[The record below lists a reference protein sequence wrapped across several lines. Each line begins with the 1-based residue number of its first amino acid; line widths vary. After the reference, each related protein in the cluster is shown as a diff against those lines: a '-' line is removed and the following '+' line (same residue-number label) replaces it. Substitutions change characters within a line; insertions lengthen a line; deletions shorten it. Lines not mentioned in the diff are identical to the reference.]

1 MRIPTRSF
9 LVVAFSVMVTAALTL
24 PVGGWTPVPV
34 KDDQN
39 LFMPGTQPGGG
50 GIFREVQY
58 CEACHG
64 GYDEEVEPV
73 YNWRGSMMAQAARD
87 PLWLACLAVADQDAI
102 WVVGNPNAGD
112 LCIRCHTPPG
122 WLEERSDPTNTS
134 ALIDSDYEGITC
146 DFCHRM
152 VDPFAEQGQ
161 PDVGDD
167 THPNAIDMAQDT
179 YLRDIEVL
187 ENHTLFDSSLFL
199 SPAHLAMHFGNGNLP
214 NYIESGGGQ
223 YFVDFSE
230 TIRGPFW
237 DGNPSHLVNYS
248 RFHSSKMFC
257 VTCHDVSNSVL
268 ASALL
273 DADVPET
280 QAAASYYHVERTASE
295 FLLSA
300 YGQGGS
306 ATLIPG
312 VETASTCQDCHMR
325 DVTGKGA
332 KIAGTPTRQ
341 NLPLH
346 DLTGGNQWIL
356 RMLASADSN
365 GPAYDGYNYDILSGQ
380 KYAGAQ
386 IDVAGLQG
394 HGQALLD
401 GAERVDLLMRA
412 AASLSL
418 VNETSDSLVLK
429 VQNNG
434 GHKLLSGFPEGRRV
448 FLNVQFFDKDGN
460 IVGEINPYDPLVTTV
475 DGGGNE
481 VYASGGVLTKTHEE
495 LVWEALLSSSLT
507 EEDKTFHFALATD
520 RYKDNRIPPKGF
532 DTTQMSSR
540 LVQPRWMGEDAPDYF
555 TAAEYAGGYDEV
567 TIGKPLGT
575 VSWNAT
581 LQYQTTSKEYVEFLR
596 DEINGDVQTLSTPVP
611 SGEPEAYI
619 IQSDPFFSNLK
630 GWGDAL
636 WDLWLHNNGNEPV
649 EMTSLAGSF
658 QVDEDEEEPSFI
670 ETYWWLALIV
680 IVILLLA
687 LLAFRMF
694 KKRSVEVVPK
704 KEDESLDVS
713 GDYAEK
719 EDAGEGN

>member
-1 MRIPTRSF
+1 
-9 LVVAFSVMVTAALTL
+9 
-24 PVGGWTPVPV
+24 
-34 KDDQN
+34 
-39 LFMPGTQPGGG
+39 
-50 GIFREVQY
+50 
-58 CEACHG
+58 
-64 GYDEEVEPV
+64 
-73 YNWRGSMMAQAARD
+73 
-87 PLWLACLAVADQDAI
+87 
-102 WVVGNPNAGD
+102 
-112 LCIRCHTPPG
+112 
-122 WLEERSDPTNTS
+122 
-134 ALIDSDYEGITC
+134 
-146 DFCHRM
+146 
-152 VDPFAEQGQ
+152 
-161 PDVGDD
+161 
-167 THPNAIDMAQDT
+167 
-179 YLRDIEVL
+179 
-187 ENHTLFDSSLFL
+187 
-199 SPAHLAMHFGNGNLP
+199 
-214 NYIESGGGQ
+214 
-223 YFVDFSE
+223 
-230 TIRGPFW
+230 
-237 DGNPSHLVNYS
+237 
-248 RFHSSKMFC
+248 
-257 VTCHDVSNSVL
+257 
-268 ASALL
+268 
-273 DADVPET
+273 
-280 QAAASYYHVERTASE
+280 
-295 FLLSA
+295 
-300 YGQGGS
+300 
-306 ATLIPG
+306 
-312 VETASTCQDCHMR
+312 
-325 DVTGKGA
+325 
-332 KIAGTPTRQ
+332 
-341 NLPLH
+341 
-346 DLTGGNQWIL
+346 
-356 RMLASADSN
+356 
-365 GPAYDGYNYDILSGQ
+365 
-380 KYAGAQ
+380 
-386 IDVAGLQG
+386 
-394 HGQALLD
+394 
-401 GAERVDLLMRA
+401 MRA